1 MVLRRNRDVEGGMKG
16 REAGYEAEKIKHNA
30 GGVCNWPAARIGL
43 AVVIPTPVPMRPS
56 VSLIIPQPCN
66 ESWAAMTPHAAG
78 RHCAACQQT
87 VVDFTRHTDAEILAH
102 LAKAAGARTCGRFAA
117 GQLERPLQR
126 AAPAA
131 PTRWRTWLAAAAS
144 VWALRET
151 SGLAA
156 RAQGPGEQRPTAAP
170 AAPPAEY
177 LRTQR
182 RPSAETAEA
191 WTLRGVVREVLPS
204 HEGVPGATVLLK
216 GTVIGTSTD
225 AEGRFE
231 LAVPAALAD
240 AGPVTVRISSIGHVS
255 QDMAIAAGSADLT
268 VDLMVETQM
277 LGGAV
282 VCQVIQPWWYPRS
295 LYSRSRYWLTHPFRR
310 G

>member
-1 MVLRRNRDVEGGMKG
+1 
-16 REAGYEAEKIKHNA
+16 
-30 GGVCNWPAARIGL
+30 
-43 AVVIPTPVPMRPS
+43 MRHT
-56 VSLIIPQPCN
+56 VSLAIPQPCN
-66 ESWAAMTPHAAG
+66 ESWAAMTPQAAG
-78 RHCAACQQT
+78 RYCAACQQT

-102 LAKAAGARTCGRFAA
+102 LARAAGARTCGRFAA

-131 PTRWRTWLAAAAS
+131 PTRWRAWLAAAAA

-151 SGLAA
+151 NGAAA
-156 RAQGPGEQRPTAAP
+156 RAQTPAEQRPTP
-170 AAPPAEY
+170 AATPAEY

-182 RPSAETAEA
+182 RPDTEAAAET
-191 WTLRGVVREVLPS
+191 WTLRGTVRELPG

-216 GTVIGTSTD
+216 GTVIGTSAD

-231 LAVPAALAD
+231 LVVPAALAA
-240 AGPVTVRISSIGHVS
+240 AGPVTVRVSSIGYET
-255 QDMAIAAGSADLT
+255 QDKVVTAGNANLA
-268 VDLMVETQM
+268 VDLVMRAQM

-282 VCQVIQPWWYPRS
+282 VCQIIQPWWYPRS
-295 LYSRSRYWLTHPFRR
+295 LYNRGKYWLTRPFRR